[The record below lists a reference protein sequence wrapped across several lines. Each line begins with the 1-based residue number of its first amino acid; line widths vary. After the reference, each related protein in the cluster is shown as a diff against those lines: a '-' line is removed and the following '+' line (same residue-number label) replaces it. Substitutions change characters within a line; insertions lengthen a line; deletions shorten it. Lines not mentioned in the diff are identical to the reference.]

1 MVLLGFHILRIVI
14 YKQQRKETV
23 RKLFIMHSNKWLPG
37 KKRFVSTA
45 RRGSLEFILIQICGI
60 LKTVFIYLWVFYR
73 QKVSLS
79 LSEIQLQATFSWNW
93 LMIMYIVIWAIRPAR
108 HSMYEY
114 FMVWDNVSKYLGFRI
129 DEL

>member
-1 MVLLGFHILRIVI
+1 M
-14 YKQQRKETV
+14 T
-23 RKLFIMHSNKWLPG
+23 SG
-37 KKRFVSTA
+37 KKRFVSAA
-45 RRGSLEFILIQICGI
+45 RRASLEFILIQICGI

-108 HSMYEY
+108 RFMYEY

>member
-1 MVLLGFHILRIVI
+1 MILLGFHILRIVI

-23 RKLFIMHSNKWLPG
+23 RKLFIMHSNKWLPE

-45 RRGSLEFILIQICGI
+45 RRVSLEFILIQICGI
-60 LKTVFIYLWVFYR
+60 LKTVFIYLCVFYR

-79 LSEIQLQATFSWNW
+79 LAEIQLQATFSWNW
-93 LMIMYIVIWAIRPAR
+93 LMILYIVIWAIRPAR
-108 HSMYEY
+108 RFMYEY

>member
-1 MVLLGFHILRIVI
+1 MTSE
-14 YKQQRKETV
+14 K
-23 RKLFIMHSNKWLPG
+23 N
-37 KKRFVSTA
+37 RFVSTE
-45 RRGSLEFILIQICGI
+45 RRGSLEFILIQIGGI

-73 QKVSLS
+73 QKFSLS

-93 LMIMYIVIWAIRPAR
+93 LMFMYIVIWAIRPAR
-108 HSMYEY
+108 RFMYEY